1 MPTTGLLWHVH
12 VGRPR
17 PAHAVLHCGLSNGL
31 RHPQGRTRAAD
42 RVARDA
48 PPPPPIGTRPTRGR
62 RSRQTQVGTGALPG
76 TGQDAARGALT
87 PANNVEGTRPSRRP
101 GTVSASVR
109 DAVSQIRR
117 PEGSDFSS
125 CRRIGSDFSLSPRPD
140 RPLCPG
146 GTKVRAFVRWSARFC
161 ERRRPWKVRVPRAD
175 GGTTGCSPRAMRG
188 GELGPSRIGVHRSVH
203 RHLVALQPR
212 IGQQRVD
219 HLGRAGLTLL
229 RSGRSSRSGTPT
241 WPPASAS
248 ATCSTTASPTSTDG
262 SPHSRPS
269 VSPSPRCGRRRPA
282 PTKPPALR
290 AGLQL
295 APADL
300 DE

>member
-1 MPTTGLLWHVH
+1 MSSTPCSATGPTTSQDQPSQLDRHHRDTPPCVPIYQLPSAEVH
-12 VGRPR
+12 RVKRVSTSATSGTCERPR
-17 PAHAVLHCGLSNGL
+17 GP
-31 RHPQGRTRAAD
+31 RHD
-42 RVARDA
+42 RMFA
-48 PPPPPIGTRPTRGR
+48 PRH
-62 RSRQTQVGTGALPG
+62 
-76 TGQDAARGALT
+76 
-87 PANNVEGTRPSRRP
+87 
-101 GTVSASVR
+101 
-109 DAVSQIRR
+109 
-117 PEGSDFSS
+117 
-125 CRRIGSDFSLSPRPD
+125 
-140 RPLCPG
+140 
-146 GTKVRAFVRWSARFC
+146 
-161 ERRRPWKVRVPRAD
+161 ERR
-175 GGTTGCSPRAMRG
+175 
-188 GELGPSRIGVHRSVH
+188 ELGPSRIGVHRSVH
-203 RHLVALQPR
+203 RHLMALQPR